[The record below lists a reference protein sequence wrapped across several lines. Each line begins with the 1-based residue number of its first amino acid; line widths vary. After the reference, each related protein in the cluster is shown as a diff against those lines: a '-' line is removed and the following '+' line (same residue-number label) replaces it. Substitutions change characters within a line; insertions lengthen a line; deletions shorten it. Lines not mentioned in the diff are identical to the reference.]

1 MHQSEISKRFGSE
14 KECRWYC
21 LMGLCWLCVW
31 KSGRREEESIHI
43 ECHIGVYRLEITYEA
58 RMSYVGYILNARMT
72 ASKKFT
78 TSSCSW

>member
-1 MHQSEISKRFGSE
+1 MCGSKEERI
-14 KECRWYC
+14 KE
-21 LMGLCWLCVW
+21 L
-31 KSGRREEESIHI
+31 IHI

-72 ASKKFT
+72 ASKKLT